1 MIISGGVNIYPQ
13 EAENMLVTH
22 PKVMDA
28 AVFGI
33 PDDDMGQSVKGVVQ
47 TVDPADATDAFRRR
61 AAALAAGPAGAL
73 QVSALDLVRGTAAA
87 HRHRQAV
94 QAGADREVLVGQA
107 VTMHGHEPGGPYFD
121 DLVVGQVFDWAPSM
135 TLTAGAAAVHQS
147 IIGDRLRLA
156 LDADLAMAVTGST
169 TVLAHPALVCDIAIG
184 QTTVVTQRV
193 KANLFYRGLS
203 FHRFPVI
210 GDTLFT
216 RTEVVALK
224 QNSARPGRPS
234 TGLAA
239 LRMTTIDQVGRL
251 VLDFHRCAMLPLRDP
266 TRRHRPRGRHVGDR
280 GGSAAAPDPTAH
292 WDADAFR
299 ARVPGAHFDSGIAG
313 AVLHS
318 TADVVSSAPELARL
332 TLNIAATHHDSRA
345 GGRRLVYG
353 GHTIGLALAQATR
366 LLPNIATVLGWE
378 SCDHTG
384 PVHEDDT
391 LFSELHVDGAVPLP
405 GHRGGVLKLRSL
417 VFAVGAD
424 AEDRQVLDWRF
435 TALQF

>member
-1 MIISGGVNIYPQ
+1 
-13 EAENMLVTH
+13 
-22 PKVMDA
+22 
-28 AVFGI
+28 
-33 PDDDMGQSVKGVVQ
+33 
-47 TVDPADATDAFRRR
+47 
-61 AAALAAGPAGAL
+61 
-73 QVSALDLVRGTAAA
+73 
-87 HRHRQAV
+87 
-94 QAGADREVLVGQA
+94 
-107 VTMHGHEPGGPYFD
+107 MHGHEPGGPFFD
-121 DLVVGQVFDWAPSM
+121 DLVIGQVFDWAPSM

-147 IIGDRLRLA
+147 IIGDRLRMA

-169 TVLAHPALVCDIAIG
+169 TALAHPALVCDVAIG

-210 GDTLFT
+210 GDSLFT

-224 QNSARPGRPS
+224 QNAAKPGRPP

-266 TRRHRPRGRHVGDR
+266 TADTGHTDDM
-280 GGSAAAPDPTAH
+280 SAIGADAVAAPDPTAH

-299 ARVPGAHFDSGIAG
+299 AKVPGTHFDSGIAG

-384 PVHEDDT
+384 PVHEGDT
-391 LFSELHVDGAVPLP
+391 LYSELHVDGAVPLP

-417 VFAVGAD
+417 VFIAD
-424 AEDRQVLDWRF
+424 AGAKDRQVLDWRF